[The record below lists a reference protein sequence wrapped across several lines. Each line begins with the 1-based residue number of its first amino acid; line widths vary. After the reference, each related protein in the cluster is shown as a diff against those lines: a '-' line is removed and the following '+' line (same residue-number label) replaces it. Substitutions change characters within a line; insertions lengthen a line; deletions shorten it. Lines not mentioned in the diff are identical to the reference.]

1 MGETNFLPSLE
12 VDWKLSHTEIGE
24 IMKNKSELDKYI
36 EITLSENFFEN
47 FFSKKDFLKR
57 IEISEI
63 SFSDGFSYCISILA
77 EYLSPECRDLI
88 DRLRLIFQ

>member
-36 EITLSENFFEN
+36 EITLTV
-47 FFSKKDFLKR
+47 
-57 IEISEI
+57 
-63 SFSDGFSYCISILA
+63 
-77 EYLSPECRDLI
+77 
-88 DRLRLIFQ
+88 